1 MVYSVVYYKCGLLQ
15 SRRSCDE
22 RCVHALL
29 PFLSALF
36 SPLQSSVTAWREE
49 LTQREAQ
56 GVLDAFAAEAELH
69 RHSLWA
75 MLCLAPGRP
84 RLWDLAA
91 LAAAVP
97 PPTALLRLALD
108 RWTTEASDASELAAL
123 VQLAANGGLA
133 PSEAMELCRRAA
145 HEAVTEQLARARTAM
160 RRPELWE
167 QWYNALNASLPPC
180 APRNA
185 AQELK
190 KGGLRLER
198 PDGYV
203 DG

>member
-36 SPLQSSVTAWREE
+36 SPLQSSATAWREE

-108 RWTTEASDASELAAL
+108 RWTEASDASELAAL

-133 PSEAMELCRRAA
+133 PSEAMELCQRAA

-167 QWYNALNASLPPC
+167 QWYNALNASMPPC
-180 APRNA
+180 EPRNA